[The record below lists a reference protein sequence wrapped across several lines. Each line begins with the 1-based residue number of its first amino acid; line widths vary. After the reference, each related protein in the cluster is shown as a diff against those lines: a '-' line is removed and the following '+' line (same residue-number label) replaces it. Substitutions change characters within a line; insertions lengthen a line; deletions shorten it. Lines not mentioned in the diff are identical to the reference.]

1 VWLTVTLALAA
12 RGRFA
17 DGRMTGLRAC
27 ATYWHFVVGLWPI
40 LYVSVYL
47 V

>member
-1 VWLTVTLALAA
+1 
-12 RGRFA
+12 
-17 DGRMTGLRAC
+17 MLRAC

-47 V
+47 L